1 MARHGRNQPA
11 IRCVS
16 AKSIQY
22 RPAVPPGILHF
33 RAAMLWYPWLLAK
46 PPINGGRIVSILSE
60 FKQFAIK
67 GNVVDLAVGFV
78 IGAAFGKIVTSFTND
93 ILMPPIG
100 LALGAVD
107 FSNLFINLSSTHYPT
122 IAAAKAAGAPT
133 LNIGLFINTIIDFL
147 IIAFA
152 VFLLVK
158 WVNRLV
164 GEAPPP
170 PTTKDCPYCMT
181 PIPIG
186 ATRCPHCTSELKA
199 A

>member
-1 MARHGRNQPA
+1 M
-11 IRCVS
+11 
-16 AKSIQY
+16 
-22 RPAVPPGILHF
+22 
-33 RAAMLWYPWLLAK
+33 
-46 PPINGGRIVSILSE
+46 SILSE

-78 IGAAFGKIVTSFTND
+78 VGASFGKIVTSLTND

-107 FSNLFINLSSTHYPT
+107 FSNVFVNLSSKHYAT
-122 IAAAKAAGAPT
+122 IAEAKAAGAPT
-133 LNIGLFINTIIDFL
+133 LNIGLFLNTIIDFV

-164 GEAPPP
+164 GPKPGP
-170 PTTKDCPYCMT
+170 PTTMPCPYCKT
-181 PIPIG
+181 DIPIG
-186 ATRCPHCTSELKA
+186 ATRCAHCTSDLKA

>member
-1 MARHGRNQPA
+1 M
-11 IRCVS
+11 
-16 AKSIQY
+16 
-22 RPAVPPGILHF
+22 
-33 RAAMLWYPWLLAK
+33 
-46 PPINGGRIVSILSE
+46 SILSE

-67 GNVVDLAVGFV
+67 GSVIDLAVGFV
-78 IGAAFGKIVTSFTND
+78 VGAAFGKIVTSFTND

-133 LNIGLFINTIIDFL
+133 LNVGLFINTIIDFL

-158 WVNRLV
+158 WMNQLV
-164 GEAPPP
+164 GEKPGP
-170 PTTKDCPYCMT
+170 PTTKECPYCLSA
-181 PIPIG
+181 IALG